1 MPDYSKTKIY
11 KIWSHS
17 GDKIYIGSTCKNYLS
32 ERMTMHRSDYN
43 TWKKNNVHSRI
54 SSFDLFEEYGVEN
67 CIIEL
72 LEATPCNSKDE
83 KKKYE
88 GKYIRS
94 LNCVNRIIPD
104 RTNEEKK
111 EMAKKRYEKNKEKIS
126 VYQKEYQKQNMN
138 GYVPPFNKETW
149 SRDKIICSCGS
160 EHRRDKT
167 KIHITTKK
175 HIKYITSQ
183 TI

>member
-1 MPDYSKTKIY
+1 
-11 KIWSHS
+11 
-17 GDKIYIGSTCKNYLS
+17 
-32 ERMTMHRSDYN
+32 
-43 TWKKNNVHSRI
+43 
-54 SSFDLFEEYGVEN
+54 
-67 CIIEL
+67 
-72 LEATPCNSKDE
+72 
-83 KKKYE
+83 
-88 GKYIRS
+88 